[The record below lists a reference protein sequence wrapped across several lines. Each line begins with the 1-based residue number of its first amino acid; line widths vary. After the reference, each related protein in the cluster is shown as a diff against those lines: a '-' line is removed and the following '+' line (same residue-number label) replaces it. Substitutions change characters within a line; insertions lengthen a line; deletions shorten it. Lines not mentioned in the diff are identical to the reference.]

1 MKDNLKYN
9 LPTYSALISDESEG
23 VFVIS
28 LVDAP
33 ATETNWMCFKE
44 QENIQE
50 NVKFSIV
57 NEDEHILAGVVMVA
71 DKPIYRIAPDGTE
84 FYIVFSKD
92 VIKRM
97 AEKMLD
103 DNTFNNIDIQHD
115 GNIIPRDKVKLV
127 ELFIADEAKGIK
139 PNYLDVP
146 DGSLLANYKIYDEQL
161 WQMAKSGALN
171 GFSLE
176 GVFSTLRLPE
186 QNKNTK
192 NTKNNKHTKMS
203 KIKEML
209 KSILVQLGEVNT
221 DKGILTYD
229 GNLAPG
235 VEVKN
240 EDGSKPADGEY
251 KLEDGKVIVVKDGYV
266 DEVREIENETI
277 KEKPKGKEEKS
288 AEMAEEK
295 PQEKPASEMPEKK
308 PEEKPN
314 EVEELK
320 KLVDEHAALLKELS
334 DRLSAL
340 EELVK
345 ELNET
350 PAVEP
355 IEQEFSKHFKSKN
368 RACEYANALRK

>member
-1 MKDNLKYN
+1 MNQN
-9 LPTYSALISDESEG
+9 IPTYSAIISDDNEG
-23 VFVIS
+23 ILVIS

-44 QENIQE
+44 QENI
-50 NVKFSIV
+50 KFSIV

-115 GNIIPRDKVKLV
+115 GNIIPHDKVKLV

-161 WQMAKSGALN
+161 WQMAKSGELN

-176 GVFSTLRLPE
+176 GVFTTVRYE
-186 QNKNTK
+186 QNNLSVTNT
-192 NTKNNKHTKMS
+192 NKNNKHTKMS

-209 KSILVQLGEVNT
+209 KSILVQLGEVST

-229 GNLAPG
+229 GDLAVG

-251 KLEDGKVIVVKDGYV
+251 KLEDDKVIVVKDGFV
-266 DEVREIENETI
+266 DEI
-277 KEKPKGKEEKS
+277 KEVEVDVIE
-288 AEMAEEK
+288 EMADEK
-295 PQEKPASEMPEKK
+295 PQEKPADEKPK
-308 PEEKPN
+308 EEGDAKPN

-320 KLVDEHAALLKELS
+320 KLIDEHTSLLKELG
-334 DRLSAL
+334 DRLKAL
-340 EELVK
+340 EDLVK

-355 IEQEFSKHFKSKN
+355 IEQEYSKQTKSKN

>member
-1 MKDNLKYN
+1 MDYN
-9 LPTYSALISDESEG
+9 IPTYNALISDDNEG
-23 VFVIS
+23 ILVIS

-44 QENIQE
+44 QENI
-50 NVKFSIV
+50 KFSIV

-71 DKPIYRIAPDGTE
+71 DTPIYRIAPDGTE
-84 FYIVFSKD
+84 YYIVFSKD

-146 DGSLLANYKIYDEQL
+146 DGSLLANYKIYDDEL
-161 WQMAKSGALN
+161 WNMAKSGVLN

-176 GVFSTLRLPE
+176 GVFSTIRYKY
-186 QNKNTK
+186 NKNI
-192 NTKNNKHTKMS
+192 KHNKMS

-229 GNLAPG
+229 GDLAKG

-251 KLEDGKVIVVKDGYV
+251 KLEDGKIIVVKDGLV
-266 DEVREIENETI
+266 DEVKEAEEKK
-277 KEKPKGKEEKS
+277 KEKKEDKKEEKP
-288 AEMAEEK
+288 AEMADEKTEEKPADEK
-295 PQEKPASEMPEKK
+295 PQEKPADEKPK
-308 PEEKPN
+308 DEGDAKPN
-314 EVEELK
+314 EIEELK
-320 KLVDEHAALLKELS
+320 KLVDEHATLLAELS
-334 DRLSAL
+334 DRLKAL
-340 EELVK
+340 EDLVK

-355 IEQEFSKHFKSKN
+355 IEQEFTKHFKSKN

>member
-1 MKDNLKYN
+1 MRDS

-44 QENIQE
+44 QEN
-50 NVKFSIV
+50 VKFSVV

-71 DKPIYRIAPDGTE
+71 DKPIYRIAPDGAE
-84 FYIVFSKD
+84 YYIVFSKD

-161 WQMAKSGALN
+161 WQMAKSGTLN

-186 QNKNTK
+186 QNK

-229 GNLAPG
+229 GDLVPG

-266 DEVREIENETI
+266 DEVKEAEKMPEG
-277 KEKPKGKEEKS
+277 KDEKPKGEDKKS

-295 PQEKPASEMPEKK
+295 PQEKPANEMPQEK

-320 KLVDEHAALLKELS
+320 KLVDEHAALLKDLG
-334 DRLSAL
+334 DRLKAL
-340 EELVK
+340 EDLVK

-355 IEQEFSKHFKSKN
+355 IEQEFSKQFKLKN

>member
-1 MKDNLKYN
+1 MNQN
-9 LPTYSALISDESEG
+9 IPTYSALISDDNEG
-23 VFVIS
+23 ILVIS

-44 QENIQE
+44 QENI
-50 NVKFSIV
+50 KFSIV

-115 GNIIPRDKVKLV
+115 GNIIPHDKVKLV
-127 ELFIADEAKGIK
+127 ELFIADESKGIK

-161 WQMAKSGALN
+161 WQMAKSGELN

-176 GVFSTLRLPE
+176 GVFTTVRYE
-186 QNKNTK
+186 QN
-192 NTKNNKHTKMS
+192 KNNKHTKMS

-229 GNLAPG
+229 GNLAVG

-251 KLEDGKVIVVKDGYV
+251 KLEDDKVIVVKDGFV
-266 DEVREIENETI
+266 DEI
-277 KEKPKGKEEKS
+277 KEVEVDVIE
-288 AEMAEEK
+288 EMADEK
-295 PQEKPASEMPEKK
+295 PQDKVEDKPQDKA
-308 PEEKPN
+308 EEKPN

-320 KLVDEHAALLKELS
+320 KLIDEHTSLLKELG
-334 DRLSAL
+334 DRLKTL
-340 EELVK
+340 EDLVK

-355 IEQEFSKHFKSKN
+355 IEQEYSKQTKSKN

>member
-1 MKDNLKYN
+1 MNQN
-9 LPTYSALISDESEG
+9 IPTYSALISDDNEG
-23 VFVIS
+23 ILVIS

-44 QENIQE
+44 QDNI
-50 NVKFSIV
+50 KFSIV

-97 AEKMLD
+97 AEKMLS

-115 GNIIPRDKVKLV
+115 GNIIPHDKVKLV

-161 WQMAKSGALN
+161 WQMAKNGTLN

-176 GVFSTLRLPE
+176 GVFTTVRYE
-186 QNKNTK
+186 QN
-192 NTKNNKHTKMS
+192 KNNKHTKMS

-229 GNLAPG
+229 GDLAVG

-251 KLEDGKVIVVKDGYV
+251 KLEDDKVIVVKDGFV
-266 DEVREIENETI
+266 EEI
-277 KEKPKGKEEKS
+277 KEVEDVIE
-288 AEMAEEK
+288 EMADEK
-295 PQEKPASEMPEKK
+295 PQEKPADEKPK
-308 PEEKPN
+308 EEADAKPN

-320 KLVDEHAALLKELS
+320 KLIDEHTSLLKELG
-334 DRLSAL
+334 DRLKTL
-340 EELVK
+340 EDLVK

-355 IEQEFSKHFKSKN
+355 IEQEFTKQSKSKN

>member
-1 MKDNLKYN
+1 MNQN
-9 LPTYSALISDESEG
+9 IPTYSAIISDDNEG
-23 VFVIS
+23 ILVIS

-44 QENIQE
+44 QENI
-50 NVKFSIV
+50 KFSIV

-115 GNIIPRDKVKLV
+115 GNIIPHDKVKLV

-161 WQMAKSGALN
+161 WQMAKSGELN

-176 GVFSTLRLPE
+176 GVFTTVRYE
-186 QNKNTK
+186 QN
-192 NTKNNKHTKMS
+192 KNNKHTKMS

-229 GNLAPG
+229 GSLAVG

-251 KLEDGKVIVVKDGYV
+251 KLEDDKIIVVKDGFV
-266 DEVREIENETI
+266 DEI
-277 KEKPKGKEEKS
+277 KEVEVDVIE
-288 AEMAEEK
+288 EMADEK
-295 PQEKPASEMPEKK
+295 PQDNVEDKPQDKV
-308 PEEKPN
+308 EEKPN

-320 KLVDEHAALLKELS
+320 KLIDEHTSLLKELG
-334 DRLSAL
+334 DRLKTL
-340 EELVK
+340 EDLVK

-355 IEQEFSKHFKSKN
+355 IEQEFTKQCKSEN

>member
-1 MKDNLKYN
+1 MNQN
-9 LPTYSALISDESEG
+9 IPTYSALISDDNEG
-23 VFVIS
+23 ILVIS

-44 QENIQE
+44 QENI
-50 NVKFSIV
+50 KFSIV

-97 AEKMLD
+97 AEKMLS

-115 GNIIPRDKVKLV
+115 GNIIPHDKVKLV
-127 ELFIADEAKGIK
+127 ELFIADEEKGIK
-139 PNYLDVP
+139 PNYLEVP

-161 WQMAKSGALN
+161 WQMAKSGELN

-176 GVFSTLRLPE
+176 GVFTTVRYE
-186 QNKNTK
+186 QN
-192 NTKNNKHTKMS
+192 KNNKHTKMS

-229 GNLAPG
+229 GDLAVG

-251 KLEDGKVIVVKDGYV
+251 KLEDDKVIVVKDGFV
-266 DEVREIENETI
+266 DEI
-277 KEKPKGKEEKS
+277 KEVEVDVIE
-288 AEMAEEK
+288 EMADEK
-295 PQEKPASEMPEKK
+295 PQDNVEDKPQDKA
-308 PEEKPN
+308 EEKPN

-320 KLVDEHAALLKELS
+320 KLIDEHASLLKELG
-334 DRLSAL
+334 DRLKTL
-340 EELVK
+340 EDLVK

-350 PAVEP
+350 PAAEP
-355 IEQEFSKHFKSKN
+355 IEQEFTKQCKSKN
-368 RACEYANALRK
+368 RACEYANALRN

>member
-1 MKDNLKYN
+1 MNQN
-9 LPTYSALISDESEG
+9 IPTYSAIISDDNEG
-23 VFVIS
+23 ILVIS

-44 QENIQE
+44 QENI
-50 NVKFSIV
+50 KFSIV

-115 GNIIPRDKVKLV
+115 GNIIPHDKVKLV

-161 WQMAKSGALN
+161 WQMAKSGELN

-176 GVFSTLRLPE
+176 GVFTTVRYE
-186 QNKNTK
+186 QN
-192 NTKNNKHTKMS
+192 KNNKHTKMS

-229 GNLAPG
+229 GNLAVG

-251 KLEDGKVIVVKDGYV
+251 KLEDDKVIVVKDGLV
-266 DEVREIENETI
+266 DEI
-277 KEKPKGKEEKS
+277 KEVEDDVIE
-288 AEMAEEK
+288 EMADEK
-295 PQEKPASEMPEKK
+295 PQDNVEDKPQDKA
-308 PEEKPN
+308 EEKPN

-320 KLVDEHAALLKELS
+320 KLIDEHTSLLKELG
-334 DRLSAL
+334 DRLKTL
-340 EELVK
+340 EDLVK

-355 IEQEFSKHFKSKN
+355 IEQEFTKQRKSEN
-368 RACEYANALRK
+368 RACEYANALRN

>member
-1 MKDNLKYN
+1 MNQN
-9 LPTYSALISDESEG
+9 IPTYSALISDDNEG
-23 VFVIS
+23 ILVIS

-44 QENIQE
+44 QENI
-50 NVKFSIV
+50 KFSIV

-97 AEKMLD
+97 AEKMLS

-115 GNIIPRDKVKLV
+115 GNIIPHDKVKLV

-161 WQMAKSGALN
+161 WQMAKSGTLN

-176 GVFSTLRLPE
+176 GVFTTVRYE
-186 QNKNTK
+186 QN
-192 NTKNNKHTKMS
+192 KNNKHTKMS

-229 GNLAPG
+229 GDLAVG

-251 KLEDGKVIVVKDGYV
+251 KLEDDKVIVVKDGFV
-266 DEVREIENETI
+266 DEI
-277 KEKPKGKEEKS
+277 KEVEVDVIE
-288 AEMAEEK
+288 EMADEK
-295 PQEKPASEMPEKK
+295 PQDNVEDKPQDKA
-308 PEEKPN
+308 EEKPN

-320 KLVDEHAALLKELS
+320 KLIDEHTSLLKELG
-334 DRLSAL
+334 DRLKTL
-340 EELVK
+340 EDLVK

-355 IEQEFSKHFKSKN
+355 IEQEFTKQCKSKN

>member
-1 MKDNLKYN
+1 MNQN
-9 LPTYSALISDESEG
+9 IPTYSAIISDDNEG
-23 VFVIS
+23 ILVIS

-44 QENIQE
+44 QENI
-50 NVKFSIV
+50 KFSIV

-115 GNIIPRDKVKLV
+115 GNIIPHDKVKLV

-139 PNYLDVP
+139 PNYLEVP

-161 WQMAKSGALN
+161 WQMAKSGELN

-176 GVFSTLRLPE
+176 GVFTTVRYE
-186 QNKNTK
+186 QN
-192 NTKNNKHTKMS
+192 KNNKHTKMS

-229 GNLAPG
+229 GDLAVG

-251 KLEDGKVIVVKDGYV
+251 KLEDNKVIVVKDGLV
-266 DEVREIENETI
+266 DEI
-277 KEKPKGKEEKS
+277 KEVEVDVVE
-288 AEMAEEK
+288 EMADEK
-295 PQEKPASEMPEKK
+295 PQDKVEDKPQDKA
-308 PEEKPN
+308 EEKPN

-320 KLVDEHAALLKELS
+320 KLIDEHTSLLKELG
-334 DRLSAL
+334 DRLKAL
-340 EELVK
+340 EDLVK

-355 IEQEFSKHFKSKN
+355 IEQEFTKQCKSKN
-368 RACEYANALRK
+368 RACEYANALRN

>member
-1 MKDNLKYN
+1 MNQN
-9 LPTYSALISDESEG
+9 IPTYSAIISDDNEG
-23 VFVIS
+23 ILVIS

-44 QENIQE
+44 QENI
-50 NVKFSIV
+50 KFSIV

-115 GNIIPRDKVKLV
+115 GNIIPHDKVKLV

-161 WQMAKSGALN
+161 WQMAKSGELN

-176 GVFSTLRLPE
+176 GVFTTVRYE
-186 QNKNTK
+186 QN
-192 NTKNNKHTKMS
+192 KNNKHTKMS

-229 GNLAPG
+229 GNLAVG

-251 KLEDGKVIVVKDGYV
+251 KLEDDKVIVVKDGLV
-266 DEVREIENETI
+266 DEI
-277 KEKPKGKEEKS
+277 KEVEDDVIE
-288 AEMAEEK
+288 EMADEK
-295 PQEKPASEMPEKK
+295 PQDNVEDKPQDKA
-308 PEEKPN
+308 EEKPN

-320 KLVDEHAALLKELS
+320 KLIDEHTSLLKELG
-334 DRLSAL
+334 DRLKAL
-340 EELVK
+340 EDLVK

-355 IEQEFSKHFKSKN
+355 IEQEFTKQRKSEN
-368 RACEYANALRK
+368 RACEYANALRN

>member
-1 MKDNLKYN
+1 MNQN
-9 LPTYSALISDESEG
+9 IPTYSALISDDNEG
-23 VFVIS
+23 ILVIS

-44 QENIQE
+44 QENI
-50 NVKFSIV
+50 KFSIV

-97 AEKMLD
+97 AEKMLS

-115 GNIIPRDKVKLV
+115 GNIIPHDKVKLV

-176 GVFSTLRLPE
+176 GVFTTVRYE
-186 QNKNTK
+186 QN
-192 NTKNNKHTKMS
+192 KNNKHTKMS

-229 GNLAPG
+229 GDLAVG

-251 KLEDGKVIVVKDGYV
+251 KLEDNKVIVVKDGFV
-266 DEVREIENETI
+266 DEI
-277 KEKPKGKEEKS
+277 KEVEVDVIE
-288 AEMAEEK
+288 EMADEK
-295 PQEKPASEMPEKK
+295 PQEKPADEKPQEK
-308 PEEKPN
+308 PADEKPN

-320 KLVDEHAALLKELS
+320 KLIDEHTSLLKELG
-334 DRLSAL
+334 DRLKTL
-340 EELVK
+340 EDLVK

-355 IEQEFSKHFKSKN
+355 IEQEFTKQYKSKN

>member
-1 MKDNLKYN
+1 MNQN
-9 LPTYSALISDESEG
+9 IPTYSAIISDDNEG
-23 VFVIS
+23 ILVIS

-44 QENIQE
+44 QENI
-50 NVKFSIV
+50 KFSIV

-161 WQMAKSGALN
+161 WQMAKSGELN

-176 GVFSTLRLPE
+176 GVFTTVRYE
-186 QNKNTK
+186 QN
-192 NTKNNKHTKMS
+192 KNNKHTKMS

-229 GNLAPG
+229 GDLAVG

-251 KLEDGKVIVVKDGYV
+251 KLEDDKVIVVKDGLV
-266 DEVREIENETI
+266 DEI
-277 KEKPKGKEEKS
+277 KEVEADVIE
-288 AEMAEEK
+288 EMADEK
-295 PQEKPASEMPEKK
+295 PQEKPVDEK
-308 PEEKPN
+308 PQDEGDAKPN

-320 KLVDEHAALLKELS
+320 KLIDEHTSLLKELG
-334 DRLSAL
+334 DRLKAL
-340 EELVK
+340 EDLVK

-355 IEQEFSKHFKSKN
+355 IEQEFTKQCKSKN
-368 RACEYANALRK
+368 RACEYANALRN

>member
-44 QENIQE
+44 QEN
-50 NVKFSIV
+50 VKFSIV

-84 FYIVFSKD
+84 YYIVFSKD

-115 GNIIPRDKVKLV
+115 GNIIPHDKVKLV

-192 NTKNNKHTKMS
+192 NNKHTKMS

-209 KSILVQLGEVNT
+209 KSILVQLGEVAT

-229 GNLAPG
+229 GNLVPG

-251 KLEDGKVIVVKDGYV
+251 KVGEDKVIVLKDGCV
-266 DEVREIENETI
+266 DEIREMEEELAEEKP
-277 KEKPKGKEEKS
+277 KEKP
-288 AEMAEEK
+288 AEEK
-295 PQEKPASEMPEKK
+295 PQEKPAS
-308 PEEKPN
+308 EKPN

-320 KLVDEHAALLKELS
+320 KLVDEQAALLKELD
-334 DRLSAL
+334 DRLKAL
-340 EELVK
+340 EDLVK

-355 IEQEFSKHFKSKN
+355 IEQEFSKQIKHKN

>member
-1 MKDNLKYN
+1 MKDKLPIYN
-9 LPTYSALISDESEG
+9 ALISDDNEG
-23 VFVIS
+23 IFVIS

-44 QENIQE
+44 QENI
-50 NVKFSIV
+50 KFSIV

-84 FYIVFSKD
+84 YYIVFSKD

-146 DGSLLANYKIYDEQL
+146 DGSLLANYKIYDDEL
-161 WQMAKSGALN
+161 WNMAKSGVLN

-176 GVFSTLRLPE
+176 GVFSTIRYE
-186 QNKNTK
+186 HNKNIK
-192 NTKNNKHTKMS
+192 NTKMS
-203 KIKEML
+203 KIKEMI
-209 KSILVQLGEVNT
+209 KSILVQLGEVVT

-229 GNLAPG
+229 GELTTG

-240 EDGSKPADGEY
+240 EDGSMPDDGEY
-251 KLEDGKVIVVKDGYV
+251 KVEDNKFIVIKDGYV
-266 DEVREIENETI
+266 DEI
-277 KEKPKGKEEKS
+277 KEVEEEMVEEKPD
-288 AEMAEEK
+288 EK
-295 PQEKPASEMPEKK
+295 PQEKPDEK
-308 PEEKPN
+308 PQEKPN

-320 KLVDEHAALLKELS
+320 KLVDEHAALLTELS
-334 DRLSAL
+334 DRIKAL
-340 EELVK
+340 EDLVK

-350 PAVEP
+350 TAVEP
-355 IEQEFSKHFKSKN
+355 IEQEYSKQTKSKN

>member
-1 MKDNLKYN
+1 MNQN
-9 LPTYSALISDESEG
+9 IPTYSAIISDDNEG
-23 VFVIS
+23 ILVIS

-44 QENIQE
+44 QENI
-50 NVKFSIV
+50 KFSIV

-115 GNIIPRDKVKLV
+115 GNIIPHDKVKLV

-161 WQMAKSGALN
+161 WQMAKSGELN

-176 GVFSTLRLPE
+176 GVFTTVRYE
-186 QNKNTK
+186 QN
-192 NTKNNKHTKMS
+192 KNNKHTKMS

-229 GNLAPG
+229 GALAVG

-251 KLEDGKVIVVKDGYV
+251 KLEDDKVIVVKDGFV
-266 DEVREIENETI
+266 DEI
-277 KEKPKGKEEKS
+277 KEVEVDVIE
-288 AEMAEEK
+288 EMADEK
-295 PQEKPASEMPEKK
+295 PQEKPADEKPQEK
-308 PEEKPN
+308 PADEKPN

-320 KLVDEHAALLKELS
+320 KLIDEHTSLLKELG
-334 DRLSAL
+334 DRLKAL
-340 EELVK
+340 EDLVK

-355 IEQEFSKHFKSKN
+355 IEQEYSKQTKSKN

>member
-1 MKDNLKYN
+1 MNQN
-9 LPTYSALISDESEG
+9 IPTYSALISDDNEG
-23 VFVIS
+23 ILVIS

-44 QENIQE
+44 QENI
-50 NVKFSIV
+50 KFSIV

-115 GNIIPRDKVKLV
+115 GNIIPHDKVKLV

-161 WQMAKSGALN
+161 WQMAKNGTLN

-176 GVFSTLRLPE
+176 GVFTTVRYE
-186 QNKNTK
+186 QN
-192 NTKNNKHTKMS
+192 KNNKHTKMS

-229 GNLAPG
+229 GDLAVG

-251 KLEDGKVIVVKDGYV
+251 KLEDDKVIVVKDGFV
-266 DEVREIENETI
+266 DEI
-277 KEKPKGKEEKS
+277 KEVEVDVIE
-288 AEMAEEK
+288 EMADEK
-295 PQEKPASEMPEKK
+295 PQEKPADEKPK
-308 PEEKPN
+308 EEADAKPN

-320 KLVDEHAALLKELS
+320 KLIDEHTSLLKELG
-334 DRLSAL
+334 DRLKTL
-340 EELVK
+340 EDLVK

-355 IEQEFSKHFKSKN
+355 IEQEFTKQSKSKN

>member
-1 MKDNLKYN
+1 MNQN
-9 LPTYSALISDESEG
+9 IPTYSALISDDNEG
-23 VFVIS
+23 ILVIS

-44 QENIQE
+44 QENI
-50 NVKFSIV
+50 KFSIV

-71 DKPIYRIAPDGTE
+71 DKPIYRIAPDGSE

-97 AEKMLD
+97 AEKMLS

-115 GNIIPRDKVKLV
+115 GNIIPHDKVKLV
-127 ELFIADEAKGIK
+127 ELFMADEAKGIK

-146 DGSLLANYKIYDEQL
+146 EGSLLANYKIYDEQL
-161 WQMAKSGALN
+161 WQMAKSGTLN

-176 GVFSTLRLPE
+176 GVFTTVRYE
-186 QNKNTK
+186 QN
-192 NTKNNKHTKMS
+192 KNNKHTKMS

-229 GNLAPG
+229 GALAVG

-251 KLEDGKVIVVKDGYV
+251 KLEDDKVIVVKDGFV
-266 DEVREIENETI
+266 DEI
-277 KEKPKGKEEKS
+277 KEVEVDVIE
-288 AEMAEEK
+288 EMADEK
-295 PQEKPASEMPEKK
+295 PQDNVEDKPQDKV
-308 PEEKPN
+308 EEKPN

-320 KLVDEHAALLKELS
+320 KLIDEHTSLLKELG
-334 DRLSAL
+334 DRLKTL
-340 EELVK
+340 EDLVK

-355 IEQEFSKHFKSKN
+355 IEQEFTKQRKSEN

>member
-1 MKDNLKYN
+1 MKDKLPIYN
-9 LPTYSALISDESEG
+9 ALISDENEG
-23 VFVIS
+23 IFVIS

-44 QENIQE
+44 QENI
-50 NVKFSIV
+50 KFSIV

-84 FYIVFSKD
+84 YYIVFSKD

-127 ELFIADEAKGIK
+127 ELFIADESKGIK

-146 DGSLLANYKIYDEQL
+146 DGSLLANYKIYDDEL
-161 WQMAKSGALN
+161 WNMAKSGVLN

-176 GVFSTLRLPE
+176 GVFSTIRYE
-186 QNKNTK
+186 HNKNI
-192 NTKNNKHTKMS
+192 KHTKMS
-203 KIKEML
+203 KIKEMI
-209 KSILVQLGEVNT
+209 KSILVQMGVVVT
-221 DKGILTYD
+221 DKGVLTYD
-229 GNLAPG
+229 GELVTG
-235 VEVKN
+235 IEVKN
-240 EDGSKPADGEY
+240 EDGSKPDDGEY
-251 KLEDGKVIVVKDGYV
+251 KVEADKVIVVKDGCV
-266 DEVREIENETI
+266 EEIREIE
-277 KEKPKGKEEKS
+277 EEL
-288 AEMAEEK
+288 AEEK
-295 PQEKPASEMPEKK
+295 PEDKPDEMPQEKPADEMPA
-308 PEEKPN
+308 EEKPN

-320 KLVDEHAALLKELS
+320 KLVDEHAALLTELS
-334 DRLSAL
+334 DRLKAL
-340 EELVK
+340 EDLVK

-355 IEQEFSKHFKSKN
+355 IEQEYSKHIKSKN

>member
-1 MKDNLKYN
+1 MKDNI
-9 LPTYSALISDESEG
+9 PTYNALISDDNEG
-23 VFVIS
+23 IFVIS

-44 QENIQE
+44 QENI
-50 NVKFSIV
+50 KFSIV

-84 FYIVFSKD
+84 YYIVFSKD

-146 DGSLLANYKIYDEQL
+146 DGSLLANYKIYDDEL
-161 WQMAKSGALN
+161 WNMAKSGVLN

-176 GVFSTLRLPE
+176 GVFSTIRYE
-186 QNKNTK
+186 HNKNIK
-192 NTKNNKHTKMS
+192 NTKMS
-203 KIKEML
+203 KIKEMI
-209 KSILVQLGEVNT
+209 KSILVQLGEVTT

-229 GNLAPG
+229 GELATG

-240 EDGSKPADGEY
+240 EDGSMPDDGEY
-251 KLEDGKVIVVKDGYV
+251 KVEEDKVIVVKDGYV
-266 DEVREIENETI
+266 DEI
-277 KEKPKGKEEKS
+277 KEVES
-288 AEMAEEK
+288 EMAEEK
-295 PQEKPASEMPEKK
+295 PEEKPADEKPADEK
-308 PEEKPN
+308 PQEEPDAKPN

-320 KLVDEHAALLKELS
+320 KLVDEHAALLTELS
-334 DRLSAL
+334 DRLKAL
-340 EELVK
+340 EDLVK

-355 IEQEFSKHFKSKN
+355 IEQEYSKQPTKSKN

>member
-1 MKDNLKYN
+1 MNQN
-9 LPTYSALISDESEG
+9 IPTYSAIISDDNEG
-23 VFVIS
+23 ILVIS

-44 QENIQE
+44 QENI
-50 NVKFSIV
+50 KFSIV

-161 WQMAKSGALN
+161 WQMAKSGELN

-176 GVFSTLRLPE
+176 GVFTTVRYE
-186 QNKNTK
+186 QN
-192 NTKNNKHTKMS
+192 KNNKHTKMS

-229 GNLAPG
+229 GDLAVG

-251 KLEDGKVIVVKDGYV
+251 KLEDNKVIVVKDGIV
-266 DEVREIENETI
+266 DEI
-277 KEKPKGKEEKS
+277 KEVEADVVE
-288 AEMAEEK
+288 EMADEK
-295 PQEKPASEMPEKK
+295 PQEKPVDEKPK
-308 PEEKPN
+308 EEGDAKPN

-320 KLVDEHAALLKELS
+320 KLIDEHTSLLKELG
-334 DRLSAL
+334 DRLKTL
-340 EELVK
+340 EDLVK

-355 IEQEFSKHFKSKN
+355 IEQEFTKQCKSKN
-368 RACEYANALRK
+368 RACEYANALRN

>member
-1 MKDNLKYN
+1 MKDNI
-9 LPTYSALISDESEG
+9 PTYNALISDDNEG
-23 VFVIS
+23 IFVIS

-44 QENIQE
+44 QENI
-50 NVKFSIV
+50 KFSIV

-84 FYIVFSKD
+84 YYIVFSKD

-127 ELFIADEAKGIK
+127 ELFIADEEKGIK

-146 DGSLLANYKIYDEQL
+146 DGSLLANYKIYDDEL
-161 WQMAKSGALN
+161 WNMAKSGVLN

-176 GVFSTLRLPE
+176 GVFSTIRYKH
-186 QNKNTK
+186 NKNI
-192 NTKNNKHTKMS
+192 KHNKMS
-203 KIKEML
+203 KIKEMI
-209 KSILVQLGEVNT
+209 KSILVQLGEVTT

-229 GNLAPG
+229 GELAKG

-251 KLEDGKVIVVKDGYV
+251 KVGEDKVIVVKDGFV
-266 DEVREIENETI
+266 DEIREIEE
-277 KEKPKGKEEKS
+277 
-288 AEMAEEK
+288 EMAEDKPKEDKPKADEK
-295 PQEKPASEMPEKK
+295 PQEKPADEKPK
-308 PEEKPN
+308 DEGDAKPN

-320 KLVDEHAALLKELS
+320 KLVDEHTALLTELS
-334 DRLSAL
+334 DRLKAL
-340 EELVK
+340 EDLVK

-355 IEQEFSKHFKSKN
+355 IEQEYSKHFKSKN

>member
-1 MKDNLKYN
+1 MDYN
-9 LPTYSALISDESEG
+9 IPTYNALISDENEG
-23 VFVIS
+23 ILVIS

-44 QENIQE
+44 QENI
-50 NVKFSIV
+50 KFSIV

-84 FYIVFSKD
+84 YYIVFSKD

-146 DGSLLANYKIYDEQL
+146 DGSLLANYKIYDDEL
-161 WQMAKSGALN
+161 WNMAKSGVLN

-176 GVFSTLRLPE
+176 GVFSTIRYKY
-186 QNKNTK
+186 NKNI
-192 NTKNNKHTKMS
+192 KHNKMS

-229 GNLAPG
+229 GELAKG

-251 KLEDGKVIVVKDGYV
+251 KLEDGKIIVVKDGFV
-266 DEVREIENETI
+266 DEVKEAEDKKEEN
-277 KEKPKGKEEKS
+277 KEEKP
-288 AEMAEEK
+288 AEMADEKTEEKPADEK
-295 PQEKPASEMPEKK
+295 PQEKT
-308 PEEKPN
+308 EEKPN

-320 KLVDEHAALLKELS
+320 KLVDEHATILAELS
-334 DRLSAL
+334 DRLKAL
-340 EELVK
+340 EDLVK

-355 IEQEFSKHFKSKN
+355 IEQEFTKRFKSKN

>member
-1 MKDNLKYN
+1 MNQN
-9 LPTYSALISDESEG
+9 IPTYSAIISDDNEG
-23 VFVIS
+23 ILVIS

-44 QENIQE
+44 QENI
-50 NVKFSIV
+50 KFSIV

-71 DKPIYRIAPDGTE
+71 DKPIYRIAPDGSE

-115 GNIIPRDKVKLV
+115 GNIIPHDKVKLV

-161 WQMAKSGALN
+161 WQMAKSGELN

-176 GVFSTLRLPE
+176 GVFTTVRYE
-186 QNKNTK
+186 QN
-192 NTKNNKHTKMS
+192 KNNKHTKMS

-229 GNLAPG
+229 GALAVG

-251 KLEDGKVIVVKDGYV
+251 KLEDDKVIVVKDGLV
-266 DEVREIENETI
+266 DEI
-277 KEKPKGKEEKS
+277 KEVEVDVIE
-288 AEMAEEK
+288 EMADEK
-295 PQEKPASEMPEKK
+295 PQDNVEDKPQDKV
-308 PEEKPN
+308 EEKPN

-320 KLVDEHAALLKELS
+320 KLIDEHTSLLKELG
-334 DRLSAL
+334 DRLKTL
-340 EELVK
+340 EDLVK

-355 IEQEFSKHFKSKN
+355 IEQEFTKQCKSKN

>member
-1 MKDNLKYN
+1 MNQN
-9 LPTYSALISDESEG
+9 IPTYSALISDDNEG
-23 VFVIS
+23 ILVIS

-44 QENIQE
+44 QENI
-50 NVKFSIV
+50 KFSIV

-71 DKPIYRIAPDGTE
+71 DKPIYRIAPDGSE

-115 GNIIPRDKVKLV
+115 GNIIPHDKVKLV
-127 ELFIADEAKGIK
+127 ELFIADETKGIK

-161 WQMAKSGALN
+161 WQMAKSGELN

-176 GVFSTLRLPE
+176 GVFTTVRYE
-186 QNKNTK
+186 QN
-192 NTKNNKHTKMS
+192 KNNKHTKMS

-229 GNLAPG
+229 GALAVG

-251 KLEDGKVIVVKDGYV
+251 KLEDDKVIVVKDGFV
-266 DEVREIENETI
+266 DEI
-277 KEKPKGKEEKS
+277 KEVEVDVIE
-288 AEMAEEK
+288 EMADEK
-295 PQEKPASEMPEKK
+295 PQEKPADEKPK
-308 PEEKPN
+308 EEGDAKPN
-314 EVEELK
+314 EVEDLK
-320 KLVDEHAALLKELS
+320 KLIDEHTSLLKELG
-334 DRLSAL
+334 DRLKTL
-340 EELVK
+340 EDLVK

-355 IEQEFSKHFKSKN
+355 IEQEYSKQTKSKN

>member
-1 MKDNLKYN
+1 MNQN
-9 LPTYSALISDESEG
+9 IPTYSAIISDDNEG
-23 VFVIS
+23 ILVIS

-44 QENIQE
+44 QENI
-50 NVKFSIV
+50 KFSIV

-115 GNIIPRDKVKLV
+115 GNIIPHDKVKLV

-161 WQMAKSGALN
+161 WQMAKSGELN

-176 GVFSTLRLPE
+176 GVFTTVRYE
-186 QNKNTK
+186 QN
-192 NTKNNKHTKMS
+192 KNNKHTKMS

-229 GNLAPG
+229 GALAVG

-251 KLEDGKVIVVKDGYV
+251 KLEDDKVIVVKDGFV
-266 DEVREIENETI
+266 DEI
-277 KEKPKGKEEKS
+277 KEVEVDVIE
-288 AEMAEEK
+288 EMAEEK
-295 PQEKPASEMPEKK
+295 PVEKPADEK
-308 PEEKPN
+308 PQEEGDAKPN

-320 KLVDEHAALLKELS
+320 KLIDEHASLLKELG
-334 DRLSAL
+334 DRLKTL
-340 EELVK
+340 EDLVK

-355 IEQEFSKHFKSKN
+355 IEQEFTKQCKSKN
-368 RACEYANALRK
+368 RACEYANALRD

>member
-1 MKDNLKYN
+1 MNQN
-9 LPTYSALISDESEG
+9 IPTYSAIISDDNEG
-23 VFVIS
+23 ILVIS

-44 QENIQE
+44 QENI
-50 NVKFSIV
+50 KFSIV

-115 GNIIPRDKVKLV
+115 GNIIPHDKVKLV

-161 WQMAKSGALN
+161 WQMAKSGELN

-176 GVFSTLRLPE
+176 GVFTTVRYE
-186 QNKNTK
+186 QN
-192 NTKNNKHTKMS
+192 KNNKHTKMS

-229 GNLAPG
+229 GDLAVG

-251 KLEDGKVIVVKDGYV
+251 KLEDDKVIVVKDGLV
-266 DEVREIENETI
+266 DEI
-277 KEKPKGKEEKS
+277 KEVEADVIE
-288 AEMAEEK
+288 EMADEK
-295 PQEKPASEMPEKK
+295 PQEKPVDEK
-308 PEEKPN
+308 PQDEGDAKPN

-320 KLVDEHAALLKELS
+320 KLIDEHTSLLKELG
-334 DRLSAL
+334 DRLKTL
-340 EELVK
+340 EDLVK

-355 IEQEFSKHFKSKN
+355 IEQEFTKQCKSKN
-368 RACEYANALRK
+368 RACEYANALRN

>member
-1 MKDNLKYN
+1 MNQN
-9 LPTYSALISDESEG
+9 IPTYSAIISDDNEG
-23 VFVIS
+23 ILVIS

-44 QENIQE
+44 QENI
-50 NVKFSIV
+50 KFSIV

-161 WQMAKSGALN
+161 WQMAKSGELN

-176 GVFSTLRLPE
+176 GVFTTVRYE
-186 QNKNTK
+186 QN
-192 NTKNNKHTKMS
+192 KNNKHTKMS

-229 GNLAPG
+229 GNLAVG

-251 KLEDGKVIVVKDGYV
+251 KLEDDKVIVVKDGLV
-266 DEVREIENETI
+266 DEIKEIEDDVIE
-277 KEKPKGKEEKS
+277 
-288 AEMAEEK
+288 EMADEK
-295 PQEKPASEMPEKK
+295 PQDNVEDKPQDKV
-308 PEEKPN
+308 EEKPN

-320 KLVDEHAALLKELS
+320 KLIDEHTSLLKELG
-334 DRLSAL
+334 DRLKTL
-340 EELVK
+340 EDLVK

-355 IEQEFSKHFKSKN
+355 IEQEFTKQCKSKN
-368 RACEYANALRK
+368 RACEYANALRN

>member
-1 MKDNLKYN
+1 MNQN
-9 LPTYSALISDESEG
+9 IPTYSAIISDDNEG
-23 VFVIS
+23 ILVIS

-44 QENIQE
+44 QENI
-50 NVKFSIV
+50 KFSIV

-97 AEKMLD
+97 AEKMLS

-115 GNIIPRDKVKLV
+115 GNIIPHDKVKLV

-161 WQMAKSGALN
+161 WQMAKSGELN

-176 GVFSTLRLPE
+176 GVFTTVRYE
-186 QNKNTK
+186 QN
-192 NTKNNKHTKMS
+192 KNNKHTKMS

-229 GNLAPG
+229 GDLAVG

-251 KLEDGKVIVVKDGYV
+251 KLEDDKVIVVKDGFV
-266 DEVREIENETI
+266 DEI
-277 KEKPKGKEEKS
+277 KEVEVDVIE
-288 AEMAEEK
+288 EMADEK
-295 PQEKPASEMPEKK
+295 PQDNVEDKPQDNA
-308 PEEKPN
+308 EEKPN

-320 KLVDEHAALLKELS
+320 KLIDEHTSLLKELG
-334 DRLSAL
+334 DRLKTL
-340 EELVK
+340 EDLVK

-355 IEQEFSKHFKSKN
+355 IEQEFTKQCKSKN

>member
-1 MKDNLKYN
+1 MNQN
-9 LPTYSALISDESEG
+9 IPTYSAIISDDNEG
-23 VFVIS
+23 ILVIS

-44 QENIQE
+44 QENI
-50 NVKFSIV
+50 KFSIV

-97 AEKMLD
+97 AEKMLS

-115 GNIIPRDKVKLV
+115 GNIIPHDKVKLV

-176 GVFSTLRLPE
+176 GVFTTVRYE
-186 QNKNTK
+186 QN
-192 NTKNNKHTKMS
+192 KNNKHTKMS

-229 GNLAPG
+229 GALAVG

-251 KLEDGKVIVVKDGYV
+251 KLEDDKVIVVKDGFV
-266 DEVREIENETI
+266 DEI
-277 KEKPKGKEEKS
+277 KEVEVDVIE
-288 AEMAEEK
+288 EMADEK
-295 PQEKPASEMPEKK
+295 PQDNVEDKPQDKV
-308 PEEKPN
+308 EEKPN

-320 KLVDEHAALLKELS
+320 KLIDEHTSLLKELG
-334 DRLSAL
+334 DRLKTL
-340 EELVK
+340 EDLVK

-355 IEQEFSKHFKSKN
+355 IEQEFTKQCKSKN

>member
-1 MKDNLKYN
+1 MKDNI
-9 LPTYSALISDESEG
+9 PTYNALISDDNEG
-23 VFVIS
+23 IFVIS

-44 QENIQE
+44 QENI
-50 NVKFSIV
+50 KFSIV

-84 FYIVFSKD
+84 YYIVFSKD

-146 DGSLLANYKIYDEQL
+146 DGSLLANYKIYDDEL
-161 WQMAKSGALN
+161 WNMAKSGVLN

-176 GVFSTLRLPE
+176 GVFSTIRYKH
-186 QNKNTK
+186 NKNI
-192 NTKNNKHTKMS
+192 KHNKMS

-209 KSILVQLGEVNT
+209 KSILVQLGEVTT

-229 GNLAPG
+229 GDLAKG

-251 KLEDGKVIVVKDGYV
+251 KVGEDKVIVVKDGYV
-266 DEVREIENETI
+266 DEIREIEE
-277 KEKPKGKEEKS
+277 
-288 AEMAEEK
+288 EMAEEK
-295 PQEKPASEMPEKK
+295 PEDKKAADKKADEKPQEKPKADEKPK
-308 PEEKPN
+308 EEGDPKPN

-320 KLVDEHAALLKELS
+320 KLVEEHTALLTELS
-334 DRLSAL
+334 DRLKAL
-340 EELVK
+340 EDLVK

-355 IEQEFSKHFKSKN
+355 IEQEFTKHFKSKN
-368 RACEYANALRK
+368 RACEYATALRK

>member
-1 MKDNLKYN
+1 MNQN
-9 LPTYSALISDESEG
+9 IPTYSALISDDNEG
-23 VFVIS
+23 ILVIS

-44 QENIQE
+44 QENI
-50 NVKFSIV
+50 KFSIV

-115 GNIIPRDKVKLV
+115 GNIIPHDKVKLV

-161 WQMAKSGALN
+161 WQMAKSGELN

-176 GVFSTLRLPE
+176 GVFTTVRYE
-186 QNKNTK
+186 QN
-192 NTKNNKHTKMS
+192 KNNKHTKMS

-229 GNLAPG
+229 GALAVG

-251 KLEDGKVIVVKDGYV
+251 KLEDDKVIVVKDGFV
-266 DEVREIENETI
+266 DEI
-277 KEKPKGKEEKS
+277 KEVEVDVIE
-288 AEMAEEK
+288 EMADEK
-295 PQEKPASEMPEKK
+295 PQEKPADEKPQDK
-308 PEEKPN
+308 VEEKPN

-320 KLVDEHAALLKELS
+320 KLIDEHTSLLKELG
-334 DRLSAL
+334 DRLKTL
-340 EELVK
+340 EDLVK

-355 IEQEFSKHFKSKN
+355 IEQEFTKQCKSKN
-368 RACEYANALRK
+368 RACEYANALRE

>member
-1 MKDNLKYN
+1 MNQN
-9 LPTYSALISDESEG
+9 IPTYSAIISDDNEG
-23 VFVIS
+23 ILVIS

-44 QENIQE
+44 QENI
-50 NVKFSIV
+50 KFSIV

-115 GNIIPRDKVKLV
+115 GNIIPHDKVKLV

-161 WQMAKSGALN
+161 WQMAKSGELN

-176 GVFSTLRLPE
+176 GVFTTVRYE
-186 QNKNTK
+186 QN
-192 NTKNNKHTKMS
+192 KNNKHTKMS

-229 GNLAPG
+229 GDLAVG

-251 KLEDGKVIVVKDGYV
+251 KLEDDKIIVVKDGLV
-266 DEVREIENETI
+266 DEI
-277 KEKPKGKEEKS
+277 KEVEADVIE
-288 AEMAEEK
+288 EMADEK
-295 PQEKPASEMPEKK
+295 PQEKPVDEKPK
-308 PEEKPN
+308 DEADAKPN

-320 KLVDEHAALLKELS
+320 KLIDEHTSLLKELG
-334 DRLSAL
+334 DRLKAL
-340 EELVK
+340 EDLVK

-355 IEQEFSKHFKSKN
+355 IEQEFTKQCKSKN
-368 RACEYANALRK
+368 RACEYANALRN

>member
-1 MKDNLKYN
+1 MNQN
-9 LPTYSALISDESEG
+9 IPTYSAIISDDNEG
-23 VFVIS
+23 ILVIS

-44 QENIQE
+44 QENI
-50 NVKFSIV
+50 KFSIV

-97 AEKMLD
+97 AEKMLS

-115 GNIIPRDKVKLV
+115 GNIIPHDKVKLV

-176 GVFSTLRLPE
+176 GVFTTVRYE
-186 QNKNTK
+186 QN
-192 NTKNNKHTKMS
+192 KNNKHTKMS

-229 GNLAPG
+229 GALAVG

-251 KLEDGKVIVVKDGYV
+251 KLEDDKVIVVKDGLV
-266 DEVREIENETI
+266 DEI
-277 KEKPKGKEEKS
+277 KEVEADVIE
-288 AEMAEEK
+288 EMADEK
-295 PQEKPASEMPEKK
+295 PQEKPADEKPQEK
-308 PEEKPN
+308 VEEKPN

-320 KLVDEHAALLKELS
+320 KLIDEHTSLLKELG
-334 DRLSAL
+334 DRLKTL
-340 EELVK
+340 EDLVK

-355 IEQEFSKHFKSKN
+355 IEQEFTKQCKSKN

>member
-1 MKDNLKYN
+1 MNKNI
-9 LPTYSALISDESEG
+9 PTYSALISDDNEG
-23 VFVIS
+23 ILVIS

-44 QENIQE
+44 QDNI
-50 NVKFSIV
+50 KFSIV

-115 GNIIPRDKVKLV
+115 GNIIPHDKVKLV

-161 WQMAKSGALN
+161 WQMAKSGELN

-176 GVFSTLRLPE
+176 GVFTTVRYE
-186 QNKNTK
+186 QN
-192 NTKNNKHTKMS
+192 KNNKHTKMS

-229 GNLAPG
+229 GDLAVG

-251 KLEDGKVIVVKDGYV
+251 KLEDDKVIVVKDGLV
-266 DEVREIENETI
+266 DEI
-277 KEKPKGKEEKS
+277 KEVEVDVIE
-288 AEMAEEK
+288 EMADEK
-295 PQEKPASEMPEKK
+295 PQDNVEDKPQDKV
-308 PEEKPN
+308 EEKPN

-320 KLVDEHAALLKELS
+320 KLIDEHTSLLKELG
-334 DRLSAL
+334 DRLKTL
-340 EELVK
+340 EDLVK

-355 IEQEFSKHFKSKN
+355 IEQEFTKQYKSEN
-368 RACEYANALRK
+368 RACEYANALRN

>member
-1 MKDNLKYN
+1 MNQN
-9 LPTYSALISDESEG
+9 IPTYSALISDDNEG
-23 VFVIS
+23 ILVIS

-44 QENIQE
+44 QENI
-50 NVKFSIV
+50 KFSIV

-97 AEKMLD
+97 AEKMLS

-115 GNIIPRDKVKLV
+115 GNIIPHDKVKLV

-161 WQMAKSGALN
+161 WQMAKSGTLN

-176 GVFSTLRLPE
+176 GVFTTVRYE
-186 QNKNTK
+186 QN
-192 NTKNNKHTKMS
+192 KNNKHTKMS

-229 GNLAPG
+229 GDLAVG

-251 KLEDGKVIVVKDGYV
+251 KLEDDKVIVVKDGFV
-266 DEVREIENETI
+266 DEI
-277 KEKPKGKEEKS
+277 KEVKDDVIE
-288 AEMAEEK
+288 EMADEK
-295 PQEKPASEMPEKK
+295 PQDKVEDKPQDNV
-308 PEEKPN
+308 EEKPN

-320 KLVDEHAALLKELS
+320 KLIDEHTSLLKELG
-334 DRLSAL
+334 DRLKTL
-340 EELVK
+340 EDLVK

-355 IEQEFSKHFKSKN
+355 IEQEFTKQYKSEN
-368 RACEYANALRK
+368 RACEYANALRN

>member
-1 MKDNLKYN
+1 MNQN
-9 LPTYSALISDESEG
+9 IPTYSALISDDNEG
-23 VFVIS
+23 ILVIS

-44 QENIQE
+44 QENI
-50 NVKFSIV
+50 KFSIV

-97 AEKMLD
+97 AEKMLS

-161 WQMAKSGALN
+161 WQMAKSGTLN

-176 GVFSTLRLPE
+176 GVFTTVRYE
-186 QNKNTK
+186 QN
-192 NTKNNKHTKMS
+192 KNNKHTKMS

-229 GNLAPG
+229 GDLAVG

-251 KLEDGKVIVVKDGYV
+251 KLEDNKIIVVKDGFV
-266 DEVREIENETI
+266 DEI
-277 KEKPKGKEEKS
+277 KEVEVDVIE
-288 AEMAEEK
+288 EMADEK
-295 PQEKPASEMPEKK
+295 PQENVEDKPQDKA
-308 PEEKPN
+308 EEKPN

-320 KLVDEHAALLKELS
+320 KLIDEHTSLLKELG
-334 DRLSAL
+334 DRLKAL
-340 EELVK
+340 EDLVK

-355 IEQEFSKHFKSKN
+355 IEQEYSKQTKSKN

>member
-1 MKDNLKYN
+1 MNQN
-9 LPTYSALISDESEG
+9 IPTYSAIISDDNEG
-23 VFVIS
+23 ILVIS

-44 QENIQE
+44 QENI
-50 NVKFSIV
+50 KFSIV

-97 AEKMLD
+97 AEKMLS

-115 GNIIPRDKVKLV
+115 GNIIPHDKVKLV

-161 WQMAKSGALN
+161 WQMAKSGELN

-176 GVFSTLRLPE
+176 GVFTTVRYE
-186 QNKNTK
+186 QN
-192 NTKNNKHTKMS
+192 KNNKHTKMS

-229 GNLAPG
+229 GNLAVG

-251 KLEDGKVIVVKDGYV
+251 KLEDDKVIVVKDGFV
-266 DEVREIENETI
+266 DEI
-277 KEKPKGKEEKS
+277 KEVENDVIE
-288 AEMAEEK
+288 EMADEK
-295 PQEKPASEMPEKK
+295 PQDNVEDKPQDKV
-308 PEEKPN
+308 EEKPN

-320 KLVDEHAALLKELS
+320 KLIDEHTSLLKELG
-334 DRLSAL
+334 DRLKTL
-340 EELVK
+340 EDLVK

-355 IEQEFSKHFKSKN
+355 IEQEFTKQCKSKN